1 MTIHAALARQMSR
14 PLFPP
19 PDAAVSLVPG
29 KVMHARFKPKA
40 HRFSYSV
47 FCLLIDLDR
56 LDEAHAASAL
66 FSVNRFNL
74 VAFRPGDHAVPGQS
88 NAPVDLAD
96 RIREHAA
103 AAGLN
108 LAGGRVL
115 LLAYPRFLGFVF
127 NPISVYFA
135 YDAGGDLKML
145 VYEVRNTFGEM
156 HTYVAPIEPGQLGPE
171 GLKQERN
178 KVFYV
183 SPFLDM
189 PMRYHFRIRPPVD
202 DVAIR
207 ILETDP
213 EGPILSATFHGRRR
227 SLTNGAVL
235 KLSLAMPLMTMKVVA
250 GIHWEALKL
259 WLKGVLL
266 HTRPAPPPPVSFTDT
281 PPPPQGPAPMHLS
294 SR

>member
-1 MTIHAALARQMSR
+1 MTIHATIARQASR

-56 LDEAHAASAL
+56 LAEANAASSL
-66 FSVNRFNL
+66 FSVGRFNL
-74 VAFRPGDHAVPGQS
+74 VTFRARDHATPGKTDD
-88 NAPVDLAD
+88 PVDLAA
-96 RIREHAA
+96 RIRNHAA
-103 AAGLN
+103 ETGLD
-108 LAGGRVL
+108 LTGGRVL
-115 LLAYPRFLGFVF
+115 LLAYPRVLGFVF
-127 NPISVYFA
+127 NPIAVYFA
-135 YDAGGDLKML
+135 YGADGDLKMV

-156 HTYVAPIEPGQLGPE
+156 HTYVAPVEPGQLGPE

-189 PMRYHFRIRPPVD
+189 PMRYHFRIRPPVE

-207 ILETDP
+207 ILETDA
-213 EGPILSATFHGRRR
+213 EGPILSATFHGRRQA
-227 SLTNGAVL
+227 LTTGSVL
-235 KLSLAMPLMTMKVVA
+235 KLSIAMPLMTLKVVA

-266 HTRPAPPPPVSFTDT
+266 HTRPAAPSPVSYTDT
-281 PPPPQGPAPMHLS
+281 PPSPQHPAPKHL
-294 SR
+294 RLR